1 MKFQL
6 KPEDHERISNL
17 CGPTNSTLKQ
27 IEKELKI
34 KIINRGS
41 QFKIEGDTP
50 KAELAKDIILKI
62 YGELEKDKVIE
73 PSDIHLYLMTDI
85 SITNSCKC
93 YNSPPKCM
101 KECIYPVRL

>member
-41 QFKIEGDTP
+41 QFKIEGDIR

-62 YGELEKDKVIE
+62 YGDLEKDKVIE
-73 PSDIHLYLMTDI
+73 PSDIHLYLMNGMNNLKNGKE
-85 SITNSCKC
+85 NSV
-93 YNSPPKCM
+93 S
-101 KECIYPVRL
+101 

>member
-34 KIINRGS
+34 KILNRGS
-41 QFKIEGDTP
+41 QFKIEGESPNT
-50 KAELAKDIILKI
+50 KLAKDIILKI
-62 YGELEKDKVIE
+62 IFFSAQCNE
-73 PSDIHLYLMTDI
+73 
-85 SITNSCKC
+85 
-93 YNSPPKCM
+93 YN
-101 KECIYPVRL
+101 